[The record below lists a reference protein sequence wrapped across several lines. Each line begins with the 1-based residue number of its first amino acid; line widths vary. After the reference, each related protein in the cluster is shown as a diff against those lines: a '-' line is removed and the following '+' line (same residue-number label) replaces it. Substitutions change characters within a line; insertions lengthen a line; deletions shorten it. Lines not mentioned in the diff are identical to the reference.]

1 MNKSDCMPTYCEGDN
16 VYLRN
21 VQVSDTNLIVTWKK
35 DPFVQKM
42 ALHPG
47 VSICAED
54 EMKSIKRALE
64 ADNEVYVIVVVK
76 ETDQPIGYIRVNF
89 WEGQPGCAW
98 LRFAL
103 GEERGKGYGKDALT
117 CVIEHLFEEGFHR
130 IDAEVYVSNTVCLS
144 LLTSLGFVKEG
155 VKREA
160 FFDGEKYTD
169 IAVLGLLRSD
179 FHYGSSRDGGVI
191 KLGSVWKGV
200 TITDEDIKESRKEL
214 LKILDSHAA
223 ETNIKNKRNKK

>member
-1 MNKSDCMPTYCEGDN
+1 MSLYCEGDN

-21 VQVSDTNLIVTWKK
+21 VQVSDINLIVTWKN

-42 ALHPG
+42 ALYPD
-47 VSICAED
+47 VAVCAED
-54 EMKSIKRALE
+54 EMQSIKRALE
-64 ADNEVYVIVVVK
+64 TDNELYVIVVVK

-103 GEERGKGYGKDALT
+103 GERGKGYGKDAIT

-130 IDAEVYVSNTVCLS
+130 IDAEVYAFNTICLS

-169 IAVLGLLRSD
+169 IVVLGLLRSD
-179 FHYGSSRDGGVI
+179 FRYRSLKDGGV
-191 KLGSVWKGV
+191 KRLGGTWKGV

-223 ETNIKNKRNKK
+223 ENNKNKRNKK